1 MQNRN
6 VCDARIIQGLY
17 NFRDAEKVDGIAE
30 SSQKNDIYCITRIV
44 SGICQIRMNK
54 SKVSQYT

>member
-17 NFRDAEKVDGIAE
+17 DFLDAEKVDGITE
-30 SSQKNDIYCITRIV
+30 SSQKNYIYCITCIV